1 MNLDDIWMIFLTH
14 FNEHRAIEQVI
25 FKKITNIPFLY
36 INTSIERRK
45 IDELLEA
52 SSIFATSNTNATWRS
67 SFVRSQH
74 LTYVYQHRFY
84 VPQRKMAC
92 CGNSCADCI
101 RFIQ

>member
-1 MNLDDIWMIFLTH
+1 MNLDDIWMLFLTH
-14 FNEHRAIEQVI
+14 FNEQRAIEQVI

-36 INTSIERRK
+36 INTSIKRRK

-67 SFVRSQH
+67 NFVRSQH